1 MALCVTKAIL
11 LHAVVA
17 VLSSELTALDEI
29 IVHGP
34 NCLPT
39 ELLLIVRAHL
49 HSILTIHLFLDSAH
63 ALSKYEKDLQRLLCP
78 DCISYNYDIYG
89 PDIWQWQQFSGPCH
103 CAQPPRGRLLKPS
116 RNPQQFTSP
125 RHWLEHH
132 LSLQVAR
139 LSPVPSQTSSIWD
152 VVADVLHRHH
162 CELVKEDLDDFI
174 STPGSLVSPSSANP
188 YYRRMIDFYGAMK
201 SHSPPTVR
209 IRPLD
214 SSLRSLENKGIGEVG
229 EVGDAFRGDVILG
242 RASQDLGLALELMDV
257 FSSPREPPVPLASPR
272 PNPSDIPIHKSPC
285 LLSFYTSIVFHGVLR
300 TYSFVSIVLQAFVSV
315 PMAIATLALAI
326 VYFYLRPIAPRV
338 GV

>member
-1 MALCVTKAIL
+1 
-11 LHAVVA
+11 
-17 VLSSELTALDEI
+17 
-29 IVHGP
+29 
-34 NCLPT
+34 
-39 ELLLIVRAHL
+39 
-49 HSILTIHLFLDSAH
+49 
-63 ALSKYEKDLQRLLCP
+63 
-78 DCISYNYDIYG
+78 
-89 PDIWQWQQFSGPCH
+89 
-103 CAQPPRGRLLKPS
+103 
-116 RNPQQFTSP
+116 
-125 RHWLEHH
+125 
-132 LSLQVAR
+132 
-139 LSPVPSQTSSIWD
+139 

-188 YYRRMIDFYGAMK
+188 YYRRMTDFYVAMK
-201 SHSPPTVR
+201 SHSLPTVH

-229 EVGDAFRGDVILG
+229 EVGDAFRGDVILS

-257 FSSPREPPVPLASPR
+257 FSSPREPPAPFPTLASPR

-300 TYSFVSIVLQAFVSV
+300 TYSFVSIVLEAFVSV
-315 PMAIATLALAI
+315 PMAIATIALAI